1 MASKTQMGVRLN
13 MTLLYLIRRLVTGG
27 NLTRCE
33 RCMASF
39 GKMHFSLLCLQ
50 HVALLVT
57 VPCVKNDHAVMVVNF
72 LTLYFGKN

>member
-39 GKMHFSLLCLQ
+39 DKMHFSLLCIQ
-50 HVALLVT
+50 HVYYSMMYDLGASA
-57 VPCVKNDHAVMVVNF
+57 PGDSARCEE
-72 LTLYFGKN
+72 